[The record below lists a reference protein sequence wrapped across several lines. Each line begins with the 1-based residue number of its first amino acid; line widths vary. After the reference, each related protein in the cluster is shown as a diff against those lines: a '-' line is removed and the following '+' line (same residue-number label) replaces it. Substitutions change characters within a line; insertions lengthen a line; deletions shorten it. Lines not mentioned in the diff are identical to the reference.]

1 MLQIFTDLITTN
13 VFPAMAMLFITAVT
27 TINYQKNRIKK
38 YQRTIYARML
48 ANDNYRLLI
57 YECPK
62 MADRIY
68 FKQVEPKIK
77 KMAIDFFDANL
88 TDEQNFDQTFI
99 NTYLS

>member
-13 VFPAMAMLFITAVT
+13 VFPAMAMLFITAIT

-38 YQRTIYARML
+38 YQRSIYARLL
-48 ANDNYRLLI
+48 ANANYRMLI
-57 YECPK
+57 YATPK
-62 MADRIY
+62 MADRVY
-68 FKQVEPKIK
+68 FKQVEPKLK
-77 KMAIDFFDANL
+77 QMAIDFFDANL